1 MIFVV
6 SMSLLKVSSVIYIA
20 SGKSDKDWR
29 NRAIHYFFGE
39 MKVTYFADC

>member
-6 SMSLLKVSSVIYIA
+6 SMSLLNVSSVIYIA

-29 NRAIHYFFGE
+29 NAIHYFFGE